1 MSPPPKHI
9 TILGG
14 GLSGLSTA
22 YHLSRVLPASTKI
35 SLVEGT
41 SRVGGWIDSQ
51 KHELGFK
58 DQRGQ
63 MREGVVGIETGPRSI
78 RPRGSRGAASMLKMV
93 SVCSGMSAKSQS
105 FKVFYNLLTRGLVV
119 VYTNILLKLEDLG
132 LENDIMPIPFS
143 HPSAQN
149 RFLLD
154 YSTSKLTALPSS
166 LTSFLGRQPPL
177 LKGLLSAG
185 LFEPLKPKAPRKHL
199 TADKDESVDAFFRRR
214 FGDNVADNL
223 ASAMVHGIYAA
234 SSSQLS
240 LRSAFPSLWEA
251 ERKYGSVVI
260 GMLLGTKT
268 AAEKAEE
275 KREWEELGEVGKER
289 EKWSLYGIKGG
300 LGTMTDKLLDR
311 ISSRGVEIILG
322 EPVRKIE
329 LSSNQEIAIHTHSH
343 SLSTSHVISALP
355 PRVLARTLSS
365 PLPHLTHNPST
376 CVGVVNVVYPLPP
389 TSIHSAGFGYLVPR
403 PPTNLN
409 PNPSPNPS
417 GVLGV
422 IFDSTA
428 LPPNPPE
435 LGGQVTKLTLM
446 MGGPYW
452 ANYSPRIS
460 PPSDPEELLPL
471 AIQHLN
477 TIFPHLRNVKPIL
490 TVCNIHHN
498 CIPTYLPG
506 HGARL
511 REMHEAIESG
521 EWNGKLSLVGSGYGG
536 VGVNDCVLS
545 GVDVARRL
553 AKGKEVTGL
562 EAWKDWE

>member
-1 MSPPPKHI
+1 MRAPPKHI

-22 YHLSRVLPASTKI
+22 YHLSRALPASTKI

-58 DQRGQ
+58 DKEGNV
-63 MREGVVGIETGPRSI
+63 REGVVGIETGPRSI
-78 RPRGSRGAASMLKMV
+78 RPRGSRGAASMLKM
-93 SVCSGMSAKSQS
+93 
-105 FKVFYNLLTRGLVV
+105 
-119 VYTNILLKLEDLG
+119 LKDLR

-149 RFLLD
+149 RFILD
-154 YSTSKLTALPSS
+154 YSTSKLTALPTS
-166 LTSFLGRQPPL
+166 LTSLLGRQPPL
-177 LKGLLSAG
+177 LKGLFSAG
-185 LFEPLKPKAPRKHL
+185 LFEPLKPKASKTHL

-240 LRSAFPSLWEA
+240 FRSAFPSLWEA
-251 ERKYGSVVI
+251 ERKYGSVVV

-268 AAEKAEE
+268 ASEKAEE

-300 LGTMTDKLLDR
+300 LSTMTDRLMDS

-343 SLSTSHVISALP
+343 FFSTSHLISALP

-389 TSIHSAGFGYLVPR
+389 ASIHSAGFGYLVPR

-409 PNPSPNPS
+409 PNPSPNSS

-452 ANYSPRIS
+452 ANYSPRVS

-511 REMHEAIESG
+511 RELHEAIESG
-521 EWNGKLSLVGSGYGG
+521 EWKGKLSLVGSGYGG

-545 GVDVARRL
+545 GVEVTRRL